1 MAEEIIVP
9 YNINNILITEK
20 DIKIL
25 FAKYNLDIQVKNIN
39 IYIEALTHKSYVI
52 SEYTN
57 YNYNLLKQIKDS
69 MDKSVIDLMQNS
81 SERLE
86 FFGDTVV
93 KCIVAKYLYDRYYK
107 EDEGFLTKTK
117 TKIENRKSLANFA
130 RKLGIDDYLIISKQN
145 EDADNRNSDKF
156 LEDAFE
162 GFMGAL
168 LFDQGFEFCDKYLRK
183 ILENENDCY
192 VDYSEIL
199 YIDTNFKDRLQRF
212 FHQNGWQH
220 PIFEDISTDIINNKK
235 MFTVAIL
242 NDNNEIIRAQET
254 SKKKAEQKASM
265 LALLKFGQLY
275 PDQIV
280 EEFD

>member
-1 MAEEIIVP
+1 MTEELIIP

-20 DIKIL
+20 DIKML
-25 FAKYNLDIQVKNIN
+25 FAKYNLDINVQNIN
-39 IYIEALTHKSYVI
+39 IYREALTHKSYVI

-57 YNYNLLKQIKDS
+57 YNYNALKQIKDS
-69 MDKSVIDLMQNS
+69 MDQSIVDLMLKS
-81 SERLE
+81 SERIE

-93 KCIVAKYLYDRYYK
+93 KSVVAKYLYERYFE

-130 RKLGIDDYLIISKQN
+130 RKLGIDNYLIISKQN

-162 GFMGAL
+162 GFIGAL
-168 LFDQGFEFCDKYLRK
+168 LFDQGFEFCEKYLRK
-183 ILENENDCY
+183 LLENEGDHY
-192 VDYSEIL
+192 VDYAEIL
-199 YIDTNFKDRLQRF
+199 YIDTNFKDKLQRF

-220 PIFEDISTDIINNKK
+220 PLFEDISSEVINNKK
-235 MFTVAIL
+235 MFTVAVF
-242 NDNNEIIRAQET
+242 NGNNEISRAQES

-265 LALLKFGQLY
+265 LALLKYGQLY

>member
-1 MAEEIIVP
+1 MSEELIVP

-20 DIKIL
+20 DIKML
-25 FAKYNLDIQVKNIN
+25 FAKYDMNIDVKNIN
-39 IYIEALTHKSYVI
+39 IYRQALTHKSYVV

-57 YNYNLLKQIKDS
+57 YNYYALKQIKDS
-69 MDKSVIDLMQNS
+69 MDPSIVDLMPES
-81 SERLE
+81 SERIE

-93 KCIVAKYLYDRYYK
+93 KCVVAKYLYERYYK

-145 EDADNRNSDKF
+145 EEADNRNSDKF

-162 GFMGAL
+162 GFIGAL
-168 LFDQGFEFCDKYLRK
+168 LFDQGFEFCEKYLTK
-183 ILENENDCY
+183 LLENENDCY

-199 YIDTNFKDRLQRF
+199 YIDTNFKDKLQRF

-220 PIFEDISTDIINNKK
+220 PLFEDISDEIINGKK
-235 MFTVAIL
+235 IFTVAVF
-242 NDNNEIIRAQET
+242 NDKNEITRAQES

-265 LALLKFGQLY
+265 LALLKYGQLY

-280 EEFD
+280 EDFD